1 MGFEKA
7 YAFVARGVLDF
18 LQNERGF
25 KDFDAAYDAAENFN
39 LKDLTKDHSTLVVIM
54 LMSAEIDD

>member
-7 YAFVARGVLDF
+7 YAFVARGVPDLP
-18 LQNERGF
+18 QNKRGF
-25 KDFDAAYDAAENFN
+25 KDFNATYDAAENYN
-39 LKDLTKDHSTLVVIM
+39 LKDLTKDLSTLVVIM